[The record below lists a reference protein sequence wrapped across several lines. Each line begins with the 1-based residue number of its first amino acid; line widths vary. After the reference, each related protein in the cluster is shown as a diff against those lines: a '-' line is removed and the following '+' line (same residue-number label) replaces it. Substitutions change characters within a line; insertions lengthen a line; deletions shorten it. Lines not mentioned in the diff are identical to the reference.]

1 LSRPCRGSS
10 EKVIFA
16 GLGAPPTRTEAF
28 GYETPF
34 PKILGK
40 VQFLFL
46 LTTTKRFVTFLL
58 KITEKKVRVILQ
70 RVKEAKV
77 TVEDKVVGQI
87 QKGIVLLVGAKIGD
101 TEEDAKYLADKCVNL
116 RIFEDKEQ
124 KMNLSAKDVG
134 AEVLVVSQFT
144 LYADTRKGR
153 RPSFTNAL
161 EPALAEKLYLKFI
174 DEIKAS
180 GLKTECGIFGAKM
193 LVEIFNWG
201 PVTFIL
207 DSK

>member
-1 LSRPCRGSS
+1 L
-10 EKVIFA
+10 
-16 GLGAPPTRTEAF
+16 
-28 GYETPF
+28 
-34 PKILGK
+34 
-40 VQFLFL
+40 
-46 LTTTKRFVTFLL
+46 
-58 KITEKKVRVILQ
+58 RVILQ

-87 QKGIVLLVGAKIGD
+87 QKGMVLLVGAKIGD

-116 RIFEDKEQ
+116 RIFEDQEQ
-124 KMNLSAKDVG
+124 KMNLSAKDIG

-144 LYADTRKGR
+144 LYGDTSKGR

-161 EPALAEKLYLKFI
+161 EPPLAEKLYLKFI
-174 DEIKAS
+174 DHIKAQ
-180 GLKTECGIFGAKM
+180 GLKTETGIFGAKM
-193 LVEIFNWG
+193 LVEIYNWG

>member
-1 LSRPCRGSS
+1 L
-10 EKVIFA
+10 
-16 GLGAPPTRTEAF
+16 
-28 GYETPF
+28 
-34 PKILGK
+34 
-40 VQFLFL
+40 
-46 LTTTKRFVTFLL
+46 
-58 KITEKKVRVILQ
+58 RVVLQ

-87 QKGIVLLVGAKIGD
+87 QKGILLLVGAKTKD

-116 RIFEDKEQ
+116 RIFEDQ
-124 KMNLSAKDVG
+124 DLKMNLSAKDMG

-153 RPSFTNAL
+153 RPSFTDAL
-161 EPALAEKLYLKFI
+161 EPALAEKLYLKFT
-174 DEIKAS
+174 DEIKAT
-180 GLKTECGIFGAKM
+180 GLKTESGIFGAKM
-193 LVEIFNWG
+193 LVQIFNWG

>member
-1 LSRPCRGSS
+1 
-10 EKVIFA
+10 
-16 GLGAPPTRTEAF
+16 
-28 GYETPF
+28 
-34 PKILGK
+34 
-40 VQFLFL
+40 
-46 LTTTKRFVTFLL
+46 
-58 KITEKKVRVILQ
+58 VRVILQ

-101 TEEDAKYLADKCVNL
+101 TEENAKYLADKCVNL
-116 RIFEDKEQ
+116 RIFEDENQ

-144 LYADTRKGR
+144 LYGDTRKGR

-161 EPALAEKLYLKFI
+161 EPALAEKLYIKFI
-174 DEIKAS
+174 DEIKAN
-180 GLKTECGIFGAKM
+180 GLKTESGIFGAKM
-193 LVEIFNWG
+193 LVQIFNWG
-201 PVTFIL
+201 PVTLIL

>member
-1 LSRPCRGSS
+1 M
-10 EKVIFA
+10 
-16 GLGAPPTRTEAF
+16 
-28 GYETPF
+28 
-34 PKILGK
+34 
-40 VQFLFL
+40 
-46 LTTTKRFVTFLL
+46 
-58 KITEKKVRVILQ
+58 RVVLQ

-77 TVEDKVVGQI
+77 IVEDNVVGQI

-101 TEEDAKYLADKCVNL
+101 TEEDVKYLADKCVDL
-116 RIFEDKEQ
+116 RIFEDKDL

-144 LYADTRKGR
+144 LYGDTKKGR

-161 EPALAEKLYLKFI
+161 EPALAERLYLKFI
-174 DEIKAS
+174 EKIEVN
-180 GLKTECGIFGAKM
+180 GLKTETGIFGAKM

-201 PVTFIL
+201 PVTLIL